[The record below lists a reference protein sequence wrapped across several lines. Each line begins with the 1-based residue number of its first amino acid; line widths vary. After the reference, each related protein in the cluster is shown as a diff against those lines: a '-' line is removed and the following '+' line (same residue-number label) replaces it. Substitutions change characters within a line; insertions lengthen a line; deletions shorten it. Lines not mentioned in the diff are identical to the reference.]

1 MRYKK
6 PKYSNY
12 KKFNN
17 KSMSGRGSGS
27 KKKLIIIIAAIALA
41 IIVAVTVTVILIANN
56 NKNGGNSEPPTIEN
70 LETSAIKSLQV
81 TKFPNRLSYYCGAE
95 LDTTGMNVFVLT
107 TNGDFVQVALEDCEF
122 SGFDSSVAMKQ
133 QPITVTYKGFT
144 DTFHVEIKEKAPAVL
159 KLESIVVETLP
170 KTEYKLGEWLNT
182 TGGVL
187 LCTYTDGTTKQVD
200 LVNKYVSGFK
210 PAMTAG
216 VGEHELTVYYS
227 ENGVQVSTTYKI
239 TITQ

>member
-17 KSMSGRGSGS
+17 KSMSGRDSGS

-41 IIVAVTVTVILIANN
+41 IIAAATVTVILIVNN

-70 LETSAIKSLQV
+70 LETSEIQSLQV
-81 TKFPNRLSYYCGAE
+81 TKFPNKLSYYCGAE

-107 TNGDFVQVALEDCEF
+107 TSGDFVQVALEDCEF

-159 KLESIVVETLP
+159 KLESVVVETLP
-170 KTEYKLGEWLNT
+170 KTEYKLGEWIT
-182 TGGVL
+182 TKGGVL
-187 LCTYTDGTTKQVD
+187 LCTYTDGSTKCVD
-200 LVNKYVSGFK
+200 LVNKYIWGFK
-210 PAMTAG
+210 DAMDKG
-216 VGEHELTVYYS
+216 VGEHDITVKYS
-227 ENGVQVSTTYKI
+227 ENGVTAETTYKI